1 MFDEPGKY
9 NDLCVD
15 ALEKTNAECAV
26 LMIFHGQRGNGFSV
40 NARSMDIVYTLP
52 EKLRDM
58 ADQIEN
64 DLKSKKSN

>member
-9 NDLCVD
+9 DYLCVD

-26 LMIFHGQRGNGFSV
+26 LMIFNGQRGNGFSV
-40 NARSMDIVYTLP
+40 NSRSMDIVYTLP
-52 EKLRDM
+52 ERLRYM

-64 DLKSKKSN
+64 DLKSKRTN

>member
-9 NDLCVD
+9 DVFCVD

-26 LMIFHGQRGNGFSV
+26 LMIFHGNRGNGFSV
-40 NARSMDIVYTLP
+40 NSTSMDIVYSLP